1 MTKCHWFDNKL
12 TSCHQHLIEAEMNA
26 TSLFKIVITHVYSVY
41 PLINAHVWG
50 MVLDF
55 TYAGTSSFISLLLS
69 GNYI

>member
-26 TSLFKIVITHVYSVY
+26 TSPLVISHVYSVY
-41 PLINAHVWG
+41 SLINARTWG

-55 TYAGTSSFISLLLS
+55 TYAGTNSFISLLLS